1 MAFGRNILIFR
12 KRRRIFVASSDL
24 FSWRSG
30 SILFRGRPLTTAQS
44 QNLKA
49 KDITSGILR
58 VEALLEIRT
67 QTGLPRLLTKL
78 YQDLIHQGF
87 SCRIS
92 RRKSILFIQRI
103 LIDGVQRIYLTNRV
117 VIGEKNIELVVRPI
131 AFAQVIHDYAQK
143 GRIIQGDDHLLETLE
158 SLNWRRA
165 LYNWRKKG
173 SFFEWE
179 MEVVYKPILFGL
191 TRGSLRNASFLSAAS
206 FQETS
211 RVLARAALRGQI
223 DFLLGLKE
231 NLILGT
237 CLPIG
242 TNALFLASN
251 FLSNRNVLRKKL
263 QSETIH
269 GVTKEKGSPTFFW
282 FDALSYLDRS
292 SVFR

>member
-30 SILFRGRPLTTAQS
+30 SILFRGKSLTTAQS

-58 VEALLEIRT
+58 VETFLEIRI
-67 QTGLPRLLTKL
+67 QTGLPRLLIKL
-78 YQDLIHQGF
+78 YQDLIYQDF

-92 RRKSILFIQRI
+92 RRKSILFTQRI
-103 LIDGVQRIYLTNRV
+103 LIDGIQRIYLTNRV

-131 AFAQVIHDYAQK
+131 VFAQVIHDYVQK

-158 SLNWRRA
+158 SFNWRRA
-165 LYNWRKKG
+165 FYNWRKRG

-179 MEVVYKPILFGL
+179 MEVVYKPTLFGL
-191 TRGSLRNASFLSAAS
+191 TRGSLRNASFFSAAS

-211 RVLARAALRGQI
+211 RVLVRAALRRQI

-237 CLPIG
+237 YLPIG

-251 FLSNRNVLRKKL
+251 FLS
-263 QSETIH
+263 S
-269 GVTKEKGSPTFFW
+269 
-282 FDALSYLDRS
+282 
-292 SVFR
+292 

>member
-1 MAFGRNILIFR
+1 
-12 KRRRIFVASSDL
+12 
-24 FSWRSG
+24 
-30 SILFRGRPLTTAQS
+30 
-44 QNLKA
+44 
-49 KDITSGILR
+49 
-58 VEALLEIRT
+58 
-67 QTGLPRLLTKL
+67 
-78 YQDLIHQGF
+78 
-87 SCRIS
+87 
-92 RRKSILFIQRI
+92 
-103 LIDGVQRIYLTNRV
+103 
-117 VIGEKNIELVVRPI
+117 
-131 AFAQVIHDYAQK
+131 
-143 GRIIQGDDHLLETLE
+143 
-158 SLNWRRA
+158 
-165 LYNWRKKG
+165 
-173 SFFEWE
+173 

-211 RVLARAALRGQI
+211 RVLARAALRGQV

-237 CLPIG
+237 YLPIG